1 MKYIGYWIFTG
12 FFLSPLMAQLRWE
25 TTVIDANAV
34 DAARVDTYAPLLEK
48 ATPSI
53 VSIFPAMLLDGEE
66 QADPLQ
72 RFFIPREPGAKQ
84 NEEKGAPRELIR
96 GSGSGVIVTADGYIV
111 TNRHVIMLPNGK
123 PADVV
128 KVELHD
134 KRSVSAVLV
143 GMDTLTDLA
152 LLKVEA
158 KDLRAL
164 PVAEKDE
171 VKTGDLV
178 FAIGNPFR
186 LGITATMGMVS
197 ATRRCTSDNPETV
210 ENYIQTDAAINPGNS
225 GGALINA
232 RGQLIGINTAIYGA
246 STNAGIGFAIPSRLM
261 KHVVEVLAAKGKVT
275 RGFIGIQSG
284 SFPANDQV
292 PPKGALVVNLME
304 DSPAAASG
312 IAVGDLITAIDN
324 EAVRDKNEL
333 RLLLSML
340 RPDQV
345 TRISITRGGNASV
358 IEVKASEPALHD
370 GRSNFIAVDLLPGAV
385 LAQGK
390 RGVIVHKIPDD
401 LARSTKLEAEMEI
414 LSINDN
420 DIIKVDDVTA
430 HLRSG
435 INKVKIAAGDSTRTL
450 SVRIP

>member
-1 MKYIGYWIFTG
+1 MKRFAYTIYAG
-12 FFLSPLMAQLRWE
+12 FFLTPLMAQLQWQTAE
-25 TTVIDANAV
+25 PEKVAAE
-34 DAARVDTYAPLLEK
+34 AARMDTYAPLLEK

-53 VSIFPAMLLDGEE
+53 VSVFPAMLLDGEA
-66 QADPLQ
+66 ADPLQ
-72 RFFIPREPGAKQ
+72 RFFVPRVPDA
-84 NEEKGAPRELIR
+84 EKKADEGAPREMIR

-111 TNRHVIMLPNGK
+111 TNRHVIMLPNGR

-134 KRSVSAVLV
+134 KRSISAKLV

-158 KDLRAL
+158 QGLQAL
-164 PVAEKDE
+164 AVPAKDE

-246 STNAGIGFAIPSRLM
+246 STNAGIGFAIPTRLM
-261 KHVVEVLAAKGKVT
+261 KHVVEDIAAHGKVN
-275 RGFIGIQSG
+275 RGFVGIQATDAE
-284 SFPANDQV
+284 ANDQV
-292 PPKGALVVNLME
+292 PPAGALVAEVMKE
-304 DSPAAASG
+304 SPAEQSG
-312 IAVGDLITAIDN
+312 IVAGDLITAINDDV
-324 EAVRDKNEL
+324 VRDKNEL
-333 RLLLSML
+333 RFLLSML
-340 RPDQV
+340 RPGTA
-345 TRISITRGGNASV
+345 TRVSLTRGGQASV
-358 IEVKASEPALHD
+358 IEVTPDEPTLHD
-370 GRSNFIAVDLLPGAV
+370 GRSNFSAIGLLPGVV

-390 RGVIVHKIPDD
+390 RGVIIHKIPEQ

-414 LSINDN
+414 ISINDN
-420 DIIKVDDVTA
+420 PVVKVDDVSTF
-430 HLRSG
+430 LRG
-435 INKVKIAAGDSTRTL
+435 GVNKVTIATGDSTRTL